1 MKVLP
6 TYEKTV
12 KNFGKYWTIYG
23 GLSAMLKSAYLHA
36 AVVFSALAYPLWSG
50 KDSDWPSIALGVTP
64 SILGFALG
72 GYAVLFAFGDE
83 KFRLI
88 ISGPDK
94 DGRASPF
101 MEANAAFVHFIVVNV
116 VSLAFAVLLKAWPH
130 ACLPIMGFAFC
141 VFSYSLFTALA
152 AVMGI
157 FHVAGWADKYAE
169 TEKKIAGQSHQE

>member
-1 MKVLP
+1 MRIHP
-6 TYEKTV
+6 IYAATA
-12 KNFGKYWTIYG
+12 KNFGKYWKIYG
-23 GLSAMLKSAYLHA
+23 GLSAMLKSAYLHG
-36 AVVFSALAYPLWSG
+36 AVLFTVLAYPLWTD
-50 KDSDWPSIALGVTP
+50 KNANWADIALGVTP

-101 MEANAAFVHFIVVNV
+101 MEANAAFVHFIIVNV
-116 VSLAFAVLLKAWPH
+116 VSLAGAVLIKAWPH
-130 ACLPIMGFAFC
+130 VYLPFMGLAFC
-141 VFSYSLFTALA
+141 IFSYSLFSALA

-169 TEKKIAGQSHQE
+169 NEKKSAE